1 MKNEISK
8 IQLIEVL
15 IEVLSD
21 GIYHKQ
27 LLNQY
32 GLNIRLDRNYKFYY
46 NFDSFYNQDDLDFV
60 YCITRDFEKLDAKDG
75 DGNYIQNEIDD
86 MYLFNCADELRDTI
100 IYELTNYSSFKD
112 IKITS

>member
-8 IQLIEVL
+8 IQL

-46 NFDSFYNQDDLDFV
+46 NFDLFYNQDDLDFV
-60 YCITRDFEKLDAKDG
+60 YCITRDFEKLDAIDG

-100 IYELTNYSSFKD
+100 IYEYSSFKD

>member
-1 MKNEISK
+1 MENKISK
-8 IQLIEVL
+8 NQL

-32 GLNIRLDRNYKFYY
+32 GLNIRLGRNYKFYY

-60 YCITRDFEKLDAKDG
+60 FCITKDFEKLDAIDNDG
-75 DGNYIQNEIDD
+75 EYIEGDIDEEYLAYWVQEYMDIILSEIA
-86 MYLFNCADELRDTI
+86 NCK
-100 IYELTNYSSFKD
+100 N
-112 IKITS
+112 

>member
-8 IQLIEVL
+8 SQL

-32 GLNIRLDRNYKFYY
+32 GLNIRLDKNYKFYY

-60 YCITRDFEKLDAKDG
+60 FCIKKDFEKLDAIDNDG
-75 DGNYIQNEIDD
+75 EYIDGKIDEEYLSYLVQEYTNEILSELKNDD
-86 MYLFNCADELRDTI
+86 R
-100 IYELTNYSSFKD
+100 FKN

>member
-1 MKNEISK
+1 MENKISK
-8 IQLIEVL
+8 IQL

-60 YCITRDFEKLDAKDG
+60 YCITRDFEKLDAI
-75 DGNYIQNEIDD
+75 DGNYIQNEIDNV
-86 MYLFNCADELRDTI
+86 YLFNCADEFRDTI
-100 IYELTNYSSFKD
+100 MYELTNYSSFKD

>member
-1 MKNEISK
+1 MENKISK
-8 IQLIEVL
+8 NQL

-60 YCITRDFEKLDAKDG
+60 YCITKDFGKLDSIDG
-75 DGNYIQNEIDD
+75 DGNYIEGEIDYV
-86 MYLFNCADELRDTI
+86 YLYNCANEFRDEI
-100 IYELTNYSSFKD
+100 IYKLTNYSSFKD

>member
-1 MKNEISK
+1 MENKISK
-8 IQLIEVL
+8 IQL

-32 GLNIRLDRNYKFYY
+32 GLNIRLDKNYKFYY

-60 YCITRDFEKLDAKDG
+60 FCIKKDFEKLDAIDNDG
-75 DGNYIQNEIDD
+75 EYIKGEVDEEYLACRVQEYTDEILSELKNDD
-86 MYLFNCADELRDTI
+86 R
-100 IYELTNYSSFKD
+100 FKN
-112 IKITS
+112 IEITS

>member
-1 MKNEISK
+1 MENKISK
-8 IQLIEVL
+8 NQL

-46 NFDSFYNQDDLDFV
+46 NFDLFYNINVCFF
-60 YCITRDFEKLDAKDG
+60 I
-75 DGNYIQNEIDD
+75 IQN
-86 MYLFNCADELRDTI
+86 
-100 IYELTNYSSFKD
+100 
-112 IKITS
+112 

>member
-8 IQLIEVL
+8 IQL

-60 YCITRDFEKLDAKDG
+60 YCITRDFEKLDAI
-75 DGNYIQNEIDD
+75 DGNYIQNEIDNV
-86 MYLFNCADELRDTI
+86 YLFNCADEFRDTI
-100 IYELTNYSSFKD
+100 MYELTNYSSFKD

>member
-1 MKNEISK
+1 MENKISK
-8 IQLIEVL
+8 IQL

-32 GLNIRLDRNYKFYY
+32 GLNIRLDKNYKFYY

-60 YCITRDFEKLDAKDG
+60 YCITRDFEKLDAIV
-75 DGNYIQNEIDD
+75 GNYIQNEIDD
-86 MYLFNCADELRDTI
+86 VYLFNCANELRDTI
-100 IYELTNYSSFKD
+100 MYELTNYSSFKD

>member
-1 MKNEISK
+1 MENEISK
-8 IQLIEVL
+8 IQL

-27 LLNQY
+27 FLNQY
-32 GLNIRLDRNYKFYY
+32 GLNIRLDKNYNFYY
-46 NFDSFYNQDDLDFV
+46 NFDLFYNQDDLDFV
-60 YCITRDFEKLDAKDG
+60 FCITKDFEKLDAIDG

-100 IYELTNYSSFKD
+100 IYEYSSFKD

>member
-1 MKNEISK
+1 MENKISK
-8 IQLIEVL
+8 NQL

-46 NFDSFYNQDDLDFV
+46 NFDLFYNQDDLDFV
-60 YCITRDFEKLDAKDG
+60 YCITRDFEKLDAIDNDG
-75 DGNYIQNEIDD
+75 EYIEGEIDEE
-86 MYLFNCADELRDTI
+86 YLACRVQEYTDEILS
-100 IYELTNYSSFKD
+100 ELKNDDRFKN
-112 IKITS
+112 IEITS

>member
-8 IQLIEVL
+8 IQL

-46 NFDSFYNQDDLDFV
+46 NFDLFYNQDDLDFV
-60 YCITRDFEKLDAKDG
+60 YCITRDFEKLDAI
-75 DGNYIQNEIDD
+75 DGNYIQNEIDNV
-86 MYLFNCADELRDTI
+86 YLFNCADEFRDTI
-100 IYELTNYSSFKD
+100 MYELTNYSSFKD

>member
-8 IQLIEVL
+8 IQL

-60 YCITRDFEKLDAKDG
+60 YCITRDFKKLDAI
-75 DGNYIQNEIDD
+75 DGNYIEGEIDD
-86 MYLFNCADELRDTI
+86 MYLFNCADEFRDEI
-100 IYELTNYSSFKD
+100 IYKLTNYSSFKD

>member
-8 IQLIEVL
+8 SQL

-32 GLNIRLDRNYKFYY
+32 GLNIRLDKNYKFYY
-46 NFDSFYNQDDLDFV
+46 NFDLFYNQDDLDFV
-60 YCITRDFEKLDAKDG
+60 YCITRDFEKLDDI
-75 DGNYIQNEIDD
+75 DGNYIENEIDD
-86 MYLFNCADELRDTI
+86 VYLFNCADELRDI
-100 IYELTNYSSFKD
+100 IMYELTNYSSFKD

>member
-1 MKNEISK
+1 MENKISK
-8 IQLIEVL
+8 NQL

-46 NFDSFYNQDDLDFV
+46 NFDLFYNQDDLDFV
-60 YCITRDFEKLDAKDG
+60 FCITKDFEKLDGIDNDG
-75 DGNYIQNEIDD
+75 EYINGEIDEE
-86 MYLFNCADELRDTI
+86 YLAYWVQEYTDEILS
-100 IYELTNYSSFKD
+100 ELKNDDRFKN
-112 IKITS
+112 IKTTS

>member
-1 MKNEISK
+1 MENKISK
-8 IQLIEVL
+8 NQL

-46 NFDSFYNQDDLDFV
+46 NFDLFYNQDDLDFV
-60 YCITRDFEKLDAKDG
+60 YCITRDFEKLDAI
-75 DGNYIQNEIDD
+75 DGNYIQNEIDNV
-86 MYLFNCADELRDTI
+86 YLFNCADEFRDTI
-100 IYELTNYSSFKD
+100 MYELTNYSSFKD